1 VHIVPMPAAVAE
13 IGESALRDRPGRFA
27 GQLAVAAGALPAYEE
42 RLQSTLAAVR
52 PDIIHSN
59 GLKAHVLAARANG
72 HARRL
77 WHLHEYV
84 EHRPLTRRLL
94 RWYAPRCH
102 AWVANSGSVSSD
114 VARAAGG
121 RLQAAQHVIPNGVD
135 LERFTPGGTR
145 VDLDALSGLPPAP
158 PDVVRVG
165 LIATFSRW
173 KGHEVFLRALSMIPD
188 SLPVRGYVVG
198 GPVYDTA
205 GSQYSIDEI
214 RALARATG
222 AEGRVGFTG
231 FQADTPAV
239 MRALDVVVHASTA
252 PEPFGLVLT
261 EAMAAGRAL
270 VSSAAGGSAEIVDAE
285 VNALVHAP
293 GDAAALAGAIRRL
306 ATDAGLRRRLGEAG
320 RAHVAARYD
329 VQMFGQRFVGVYEAL
344 ADVTA

>member
-1 VHIVPMPAAVAE
+1 
-13 IGESALRDRPGRFA
+13 
-27 GQLAVAAGALPAYEE
+27 
-42 RLQSTLAAVR
+42 
-52 PDIIHSN
+52 
-59 GLKAHVLAARANG
+59 
-72 HARRL
+72 
-77 WHLHEYV
+77 
-84 EHRPLTRRLL
+84 
-94 RWYAPRCH
+94 
-102 AWVANSGSVSSD
+102 
-114 VARAAGG
+114 
-121 RLQAAQHVIPNGVD
+121 
-135 LERFTPGGTR
+135 

-173 KGHEVFLRALSMIPD
+173 KGHEVFLRALSMISD

-293 GDAAALAGAIRRL
+293 GDAAGLAGAIRRL
-306 ATDAGLRRRLGEAG
+306 AADAGLRRRLGEAG

-329 VQMFGQRFVGVYEAL
+329 VQTFGERFVGVYEAL
-344 ADVTA
+344 ADVTP